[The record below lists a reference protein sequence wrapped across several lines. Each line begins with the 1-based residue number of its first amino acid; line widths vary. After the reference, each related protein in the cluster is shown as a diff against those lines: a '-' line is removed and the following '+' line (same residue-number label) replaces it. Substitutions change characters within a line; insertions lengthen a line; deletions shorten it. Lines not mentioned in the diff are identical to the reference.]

1 MFNKSNETAKQKN
14 CDIWKLYSLL
24 MKDRHINTIFW
35 AIVTCLMWSTAYPFI
50 KVGLQYSTPLHF
62 AGSRFIISGL
72 MILPFTVNIRDYV
85 KMIIANRSLAIW
97 VTVLQTLIN
106 YILFYKGMEYV
117 PGALGA
123 VIVGSQPF
131 VTAIVSRIMI
141 QDERFT
147 LAKVATIVFGLAG
160 IVLVSAGRQGL
171 HLGGP
176 KELAGVVMIFIANLS
191 TAISNV
197 LVSKNGK
204 AMNPLVLSSFSLLT
218 GGIIIFF
225 LSFLVED
232 VPSKP
237 NFPLNYW
244 LVLGWLAFMSAFTFS
259 KWYVLLNRPEVRVS
273 ELNLWKFIIPVFG
286 AILSWMIVPD
296 ENADW
301 VTIIGMVMISLSLI
315 YFFGVTG
322 RRERKVEEVPAGPIA
337 K

>member
-1 MFNKSNETAKQKN
+1 
-14 CDIWKLYSLL
+14 
-24 MKDRHINTIFW
+24 
-35 AIVTCLMWSTAYPFI
+35 MWSTAYPFI

-106 YILFYKGMEYV
+106 YILFYKGMEFV

-123 VIVGSQPF
+123 VIVGAQPF

-141 QDERFT
+141 HDERFT
-147 LAKVATIVFGLAG
+147 LAKVVTIVFGLAG

-191 TAISNV
+191 TSISNV

-204 AMNPLVLSSFSLLT
+204 KMNPLVLSSFSLLT

-244 LVLGWLAFMSAFTFS
+244 LVLAWLAFMSAFTFS
-259 KWYVLLNRPEVRVS
+259 KWYVLLKRPEVRVS

-301 VTIIGMVMISLSLI
+301 VTTIGMVIISLSLI
-315 YFFGVTG
+315 YFFGITG
-322 RRERKVEEVPAGPIA
+322 RRERKVEEVPAGHMA

>member
-1 MFNKSNETAKQKN
+1 
-14 CDIWKLYSLL
+14 

-106 YILFYKGMEYV
+106 YILFYKGMEFV

-123 VIVGSQPF
+123 VIVGAQPF

-141 QDERFT
+141 HDERFT
-147 LAKVATIVFGLAG
+147 LAKVVTIVFGLAG

-191 TAISNV
+191 TSISNV

-204 AMNPLVLSSFSLLT
+204 KMNPLVLSSFSLLT

-244 LVLGWLAFMSAFTFS
+244 LVLAWLAFMSAFTFS
-259 KWYVLLNRPEVRVS
+259 KWYVLLKRPEVRVS

-301 VTIIGMVMISLSLI
+301 VTTIGMVIISLSLI
-315 YFFGVTG
+315 YFFGITG
-322 RRERKVEEVPAGPIA
+322 RRERKVEEVPAGHMA